1 MSEPEPS
8 VPDAAAS
15 RPGLLGS
22 LRSRLPGGLPGG
34 PLVWLSGSALV
45 VAVIALIIALVA
57 VTDDGRPAAQQG
69 SAAPPVPRTTAILGN
84 DTPGTPQATRVVPN
98 QSALPAPSGSAVTC
112 PPATTTVS
120 DAKGL
125 ADALAA
131 AQPGNVIALKDGV
144 YEGKFVAK
152 NPGTKDQPIHL
163 CGGAGAI
170 LDGGGVN
177 GGYVLHLD
185 GASYWQV
192 LGLSIRNGQKGLMAD
207 HVQGALIQGLTVEQI
222 GDEGIHLRNFSSD
235 NVVRGNTVRNTGNR
249 RDTFGEGIYV
259 GTAQSNWSTVSGGQ
273 PDNSD
278 RNLVEGN
285 TITDTT
291 SESIDIKEGTTGG
304 RVLNNVFDGSKFSG
318 SHADSWIDVKGNGW
332 LIQGNQGR
340 NSKLDGFQTHAVV
353 DGWGKD
359 NVFKANSAEVNGP
372 GYGFAFTPVLTN
384 TVSCDNKVV
393 NAEKGFGNIP
403 CV

>member
-1 MSEPEPS
+1 MSTSETTPQ
-8 VPDAAAS
+8 
-15 RPGLLGS
+15 RGF
-22 LRSRLPGGLPGG
+22 PGG
-34 PLVWLSGSALV
+34 PLAWLAGSALV
-45 VAVIALIIALVA
+45 LAVIALVVALVA
-57 VTDDGRPAAQQG
+57 VAGDGEP
-69 SAAPPVPRTTAILGN
+69 AAPPGASGTPRPVTTAIHGN
-84 DTPGTPQATRVVPN
+84 DPLPATGPVVP
-98 QSALPAPSGSAVTC
+98 APTGAPVDC
-112 PPATTTVS
+112 PKATVTVS
-120 DAKGL
+120 DAEGL
-125 ADALAA
+125 QDALAA
-131 AQPGNVIALKDGV
+131 AGPGTVIALRDGV

-152 NPGTKDQPIHL
+152 APGTKEQPIHL
-163 CGGAGAI
+163 CGAAGAV
-170 LDGGGVN
+170 LDGGGIKA
-177 GGYVLHLD
+177 GYVLHLD
-185 GASYWQV
+185 GASYWRV
-192 LGLSIRNGQKGLMAD
+192 LGLTLRNGQKGLMAD
-207 HVQGALIQGLTVEQI
+207 QVQGALIQGITVEQI

-249 RDTFGEGIYV
+249 RDTFGEGIYI
-259 GTAQSNWSTVSGGQ
+259 GTAESNWATITGGK
-273 PDNSD
+273 PDASD

-304 RVLNNVFDGSKFSG
+304 RVIGNVFDGSKFSG

-340 NSKLDGFQTHAVV
+340 NSKLDGFQTHAVA

-359 NVFKANSAEVNGP
+359 NVFKGNTAEVNGP

-393 NAEKGFGNIP
+393 GAEKGFGNVP

>member
-1 MSEPEPS
+1 MTPNSNN
-8 VPDAAAS
+8 
-15 RPGLLGS
+15 
-22 LRSRLPGGLPGG
+22 
-34 PLVWLSGSALV
+34 LS
-45 VAVIALIIALVA
+45 
-57 VTDDGRPAAQQG
+57 
-69 SAAPPVPRTTAILGN
+69 
-84 DTPGTPQATRVVPN
+84 
-98 QSALPAPSGSAVTC
+98 
-112 PPATTTVS
+112 
-120 DAKGL
+120 
-125 ADALAA
+125 
-131 AQPGNVIALKDGV
+131 
-144 YEGKFVAK
+144 
-152 NPGTKDQPIHL
+152 
-163 CGGAGAI
+163 
-170 LDGGGVN
+170 
-177 GGYVLHLD
+177 
-185 GASYWQV
+185 
-192 LGLSIRNGQKGLMAD
+192 LSIRNGQKGLMAD